1 MSNENMNGDII
12 GMIYLD
18 GQYEEMTVNEDITNV
33 KLYNLIADQEW
44 ELDTVFG
51 SERINRINLE
61 AMADQLEIRE
71 A

>member
-1 MSNENMNGDII
+1 MNGDTI